1 MQNPR
6 PVTSRVVSLNQID
19 EASIEDFRQ
28 QAGQLPGVQ
37 EITVYLEDRIAY
49 MKIDKK
55 LFSDEDFDSLLGRH
69 SYTG

>member
-1 MQNPR
+1 M
-6 PVTSRVVSLNQID
+6 TSAINSS
-19 EASIEDFRQ
+19 SIVRS
-28 QAGQLPGVQ
+28 GM
-37 EITVYLEDRIAY
+37 LEDRIAY